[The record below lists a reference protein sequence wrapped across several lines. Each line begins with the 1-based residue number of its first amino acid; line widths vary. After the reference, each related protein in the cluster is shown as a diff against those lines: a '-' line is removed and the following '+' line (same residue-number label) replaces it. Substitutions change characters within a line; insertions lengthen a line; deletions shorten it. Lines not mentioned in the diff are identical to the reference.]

1 MTRWYM
7 VPRERNDDVIEWV
20 MVEPDMGVLAPE
32 EVYFVSYVFFHLCLF
47 SNVFFF
53 SLKSAFETD
62 NKVIDI
68 SISAVVRS
76 DLFRKLKSESTDE
89 VRFSI
94 YISNT
99 YFDNSN
105 V

>member
-47 SNVFFF
+47 SNVFFSPLNLRLKLIIR
-53 SLKSAFETD
+53 SLISQSQRSCE
-62 NKVIDI
+62 VIY
-68 SISAVVRS
+68 
-76 DLFRKLKSESTDE
+76 SE
-89 VRFSI
+89 
-94 YISNT
+94 N
-99 YFDNSN
+99 
-105 V
+105 